1 MQKNIQKEFFIS
13 LIIESEF
20 VALKLSLLRTEYLYS
35 AVNLLTN
42 SPKILHISKTSFCQL
57 NYLNSDH

>member
-1 MQKNIQKEFFIS
+1 MQKKIRKEFFIS

-20 VALKLSLLRTEYLYS
+20 VALKLFLLRTEYLYS

-42 SPKILHISKTSFCQL
+42 SPKILHISKTGFFQL
-57 NYLNSDH
+57 SYLNSDH